1 MSLKVKKLDNNK
13 VAIYLTRGDTADLV
27 VEPIVKDHE
36 TGDTYIYQPV
46 DGDTVRFA
54 LKRDRLKADKSDFV
68 DEEPLVTKNVPIDT
82 MTLLLEPEDTKN
94 LAFGNYVYDMELT
107 FSDGA
112 VDTFIEDSPF
122 YLTREVY

>member
-1 MSLKVKKLDNNK
+1 MSLKVKRIDENK

-36 TGDTYIYQPV
+36 TGERYIYQPV

-68 DEEPLVTKNVPIDT
+68 DEEPLFTKDVPIDT
-82 MTLLLEPEDTKN
+82 MTLLIEPEDTKN
-94 LAFGNYVYDMELT
+94 LPFGNYVYDMELT

-122 YLTREVY
+122 YLTREVH